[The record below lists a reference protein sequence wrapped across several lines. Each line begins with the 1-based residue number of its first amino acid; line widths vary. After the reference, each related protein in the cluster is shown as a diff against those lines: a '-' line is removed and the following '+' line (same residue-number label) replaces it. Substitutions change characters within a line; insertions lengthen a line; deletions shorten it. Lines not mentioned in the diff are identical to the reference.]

1 MQEKANRVHVY
12 TGNFCGFCTAA
23 KRLLSA
29 RGIPFEETNVSQI
42 PGAREALVD
51 RTGWRTIPVI
61 EIDGELV
68 GGFTELRSL
77 DMAGGLAHL
86 MEQD

>member
-1 MQEKANRVHVY
+1 MEEEATRVQVY

-23 KRLLSA
+23 KRLLAA
-29 RGIPFEETNVSQI
+29 RGIPFQETNVSQI
-42 PGAREALVD
+42 PGARDDLVE

-61 EIDGELV
+61 EIDGELI

-86 MEQD
+86 TEQD